1 MARSR
6 YQNCW
11 GNVADLTNIQDLS
24 LKFQVNPLF
33 SDNDN
38 DHHTIRHIRSAT
50 MLILWVFA
58 IHAVTSW
65 IFYVFSKF
73 SCKIQIQTF
82 SFAFPV
88 NLTVPITV
96 TFLLAMCG
104 MRTANVCA
112 FNGILPDYVFVNV
125 PPFYRL
131 FDFVF
136 KEYAW
141 VWLLWLLSQAWVTLH
156 IWNPSDDRNS
166 STEKLFLVPMYTSL
180 LIDQCVA
187 LNRKRESQGLVMN
200 LNGVNIYCFNLSQ
213 L

>member
-1 MARSR
+1 M
-6 YQNCW
+6 
-11 GNVADLTNIQDLS
+11 VI
-24 LKFQVNPLF
+24 LF
-33 SDNDN
+33 VF
-38 DHHTIRHIRSAT
+38 
-50 MLILWVFA
+50 LIHSIA
-58 IHAVTSW
+58 SW

-88 NLTVPITV
+88 NLTVPIAVTV
-96 TFLLAMCG
+96 LLVMCG

-112 FNGILPDYVFVNV
+112 FHGFLPDYLFVNV

-141 VWLLWLLSQAWVTLH
+141 MWLLWLLSQAWVTLH

-166 STEKLFLVPMYTSL
+166 ATEKLFLAPMYTSL
-180 LIDQCVA
+180 LVDQCVA
-187 LNRKRESQGLVMN
+187 LNRKRESHGLMLN
-200 LNGVNIYCFNLSQ
+200 QNGVKYI
-213 L
+213 

>member
-1 MARSR
+1 MKNSHF
-6 YQNCW
+6 
-11 GNVADLTNIQDLS
+11 
-24 LKFQVNPLF
+24 FQVNPLF
-33 SDNDN
+33 TDNKQN
-38 DHHTIRHIRSAT
+38 PNENRTIRSAT
-50 MLILWVFA
+50 MLILFVFL
-58 IHAVTSW
+58 IHTVASW

-104 MRTANVCA
+104 MRSANVCA

-131 FDFVF
+131 YDFVF

-141 VWLLWLLSQAWVTLH
+141 VWLLWMLSQAWVTLH

-180 LIDQCVA
+180 LVDQCLA
-187 LNRKRESQGLVMN
+187 LNRKKESQGLVLN
-200 LNGVNIYCFNLSQ
+200 QNGVSAIFFILSCSN
-213 L
+213 